1 VVSKGVETTI
11 PKNNPLDEAN
21 PMSEIELVAT
31 ASTPA
36 VSANSATGKLEMRG
50 DSYPENSFEFF
61 APIVAWVKKHL
72 TEIKTPLRLD
82 LHLLYL
88 NTSSVRAMMDVFD
101 MLEEAHGSGQ
111 SVEVYWF
118 YDGDNERIA
127 ELAEEFK
134 EDCTFPF
141 EILQRDA

>member
-1 VVSKGVETTI
+1 
-11 PKNNPLDEAN
+11 
-21 PMSEIELVAT
+21 MSDIELAAT
-31 ASTPA
+31 ASTPS
-36 VSANSATGKLEMRG
+36 VSANSATGILEMRG

-61 APIVAWVKKHL
+61 APIVAWVKHHL
-72 TEIKTPLRLD
+72 NETKTPLRLD

-101 MLEEAHGSGQ
+101 MLEEAYGSGQ
-111 SVEVYWF
+111 SVEVCWF

-134 EDCTFPF
+134 EDCSFSF
-141 EILQRDA
+141 EIIRREA